1 MLDLYK
7 VRNTTMSLLKVG
19 KILELFYSTNDGRV
33 STTKLALDNK
43 GVIED
48 KYYDKDIQRSVLIA
62 SQESYKL
69 ASSNGIDAPYSA
81 LGENILI
88 DYNPYHL
95 KPGARLSVGNLV
107 LEISQNCTLCNSLSK
122 VDKRLPKLLKDDRG
136 IFAKVVTNGIINK
149 GDNIYLLNNQI

>member
-1 MLDLYK
+1 M
-7 VRNTTMSLLKVG
+7 NLLKVG

-33 STTKLALDNK
+33 STSKLALDEK

-48 KYYDKDIQRSVLIA
+48 KYYDKDIQRSVLIT
-62 SQESYKL
+62 SLTSYKL
-69 ASSNGIDAPYSA
+69 ASTHGIDAPYSS

-95 KPGARLSVGNLV
+95 KPGARLSIGNLI

-122 VDKRLPKLLKDDRG
+122 VDKKLPKLLKNDRG
-136 IFAKVVTNGIINK
+136 IFAKVISSGIISK